1 MVTHLLIAVLCLV
14 WGASWVVI
22 KIGLADAPPFMAAT
36 LRFVIAV
43 VFLGALVFFGRRP
56 QPRGRTMWWRVLAPG
71 VFMYTIPYASV
82 YYAAPFIPAALS
94 AVLFATFP
102 FFVAILAHYFLPD
115 ERLDI
120 IKLLGLTG
128 GFLGIVVIFLD
139 GLSVPD
145 PRVIPA
151 MLIVLLSPAAASL
164 ASVWL
169 KKYLAEVDSV
179 SATFWQMTVGAVFLL
194 PMAFGWEDPA
204 DFHWTLATVGAAAFL
219 GIFASAL
226 AFVIYLHLLKTQ
238 EATRMSLVA
247 FVTPLVTVVVGWL
260 VLGERLGVETLFGG
274 LLVLGGLF
282 CVLVWAPQRQ
292 RAGSGQGRR

>member
-1 MVTHLLIAVLCLV
+1 MTTHLLIAVLCLV

-56 QPRGRTMWWRVLAPG
+56 QPQGRTTWWRVLAPG

-102 FFVAILAHYFLPD
+102 FFVAILAHYFLPN

-128 GFLGIVVIFLD
+128 GFLGIVVIFID

-169 KKYLAEVDSV
+169 KKYLTGVDSV

-292 RAGSGQGRR
+292 RLDAGRVRK